1 LFMSSWFNFGAS
13 YVLRN
18 ISISSWFSS
27 FLEYRFSKYSY
38 DLLNFIGFCCNIPFF
53 ISDFI
58 NFGLLFS
65 YFGLAKG
72 LSILFIFSKTQHLVS
87 LIHCIIL
94 LVPISLISALMCII
108 SFYLILL
115 GLACSFFLR
124 VWGESSV
131 YLRAL

>member
-1 LFMSSWFNFGAS
+1 
-13 YVLRN
+13 
-18 ISISSWFSS
+18 
-27 FLEYRFSKYSY
+27 
-38 DLLNFIGFCCNIPFF
+38 
-53 ISDFI
+53 
-58 NFGLLFS
+58 
-65 YFGLAKG
+65 LAQG